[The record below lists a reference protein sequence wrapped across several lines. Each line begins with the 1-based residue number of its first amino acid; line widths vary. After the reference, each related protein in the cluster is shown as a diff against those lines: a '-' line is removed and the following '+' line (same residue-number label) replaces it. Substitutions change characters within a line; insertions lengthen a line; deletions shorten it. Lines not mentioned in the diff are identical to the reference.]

1 MTNINLIAVTDQ
13 AVMTNFTLQS
23 MMTLPPQDIHR

>member
-1 MTNINLIAVTDQ
+1 MTNINLITVADQ
-13 AVMTNFTLQS
+13 ALITNFTLQS

>member
-1 MTNINLIAVTDQ
+1 MTNMNLITVIDKDQ
-13 AVMTNFTLQS
+13 NTNFTLQS

>member
-1 MTNINLIAVTDQ
+1 MTNINVIVKDHNI
-13 AVMTNFTLQS
+13 NFTLQS

>member
-1 MTNINLIAVTDQ
+1 MTNMNLITVINKDFI
-13 AVMTNFTLQS
+13 TNFTLQS